1 MDGAF
6 PWGWSPFGFWLSDQT
21 AIVKD
26 WLLLM
31 MDVGTRAKIRPL
43 LAALC
48 GGANNG
54 VSQVGWRYAK
64 LSPSLSVKLLL

>member
-26 WLLLM
+26 WLLLRM
-31 MDVGTRAKIRPL
+31 GVGTRAKIRLL

-48 GGANNG
+48 GVLAMVCHRLGGGTQN
-54 VSQVGWRYAK
+54 
-64 LSPSLSVKLLL
+64 